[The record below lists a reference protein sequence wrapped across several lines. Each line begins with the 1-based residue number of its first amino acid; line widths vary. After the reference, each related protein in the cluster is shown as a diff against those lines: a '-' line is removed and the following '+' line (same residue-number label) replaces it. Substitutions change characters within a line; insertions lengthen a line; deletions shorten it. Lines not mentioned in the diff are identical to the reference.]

1 MMRGEI
7 GEGRRTRGAVVRGA
21 IGVGLIV
28 VWVAWWVQSV
38 RQDSLLHGGRTWVG
52 PLPFL
57 AGDFKVHIDHVA
69 RIQVREVNAYL
80 IKDDPACAMF
90 PYPPMI
96 PRLFAWVTAFS
107 PAQAAAV
114 WQGAVALFLG
124 MAAYA
129 AWRMRQEMGLW
140 PVPLAVM
147 AAALMYSTPA
157 VMAMERGQCDPLVI
171 PAVLAV
177 AWLAR
182 GRGTRGELAAGG
194 LLGVTAWLKYYPGL
208 AVFGLLALRQW
219 KAAAAFVVVAGLIGV
234 YDRAEVRRSIENGK
248 YHASEARKQPIVHA
262 ESHSIVSSWRAIP
275 LVRQVRPLRKIP
287 PPVAAAFLLLPVIA
301 VVSYQVARSR
311 NPGPLL
317 APYLLWLTAAATFG
331 MPYAID
337 YNLVSLPLVA
347 LCVWDRRDPVIVH
360 VAMGLFLLW
369 WQPIA
374 INVGGEVLLV
384 AKIAALYAVGHC
396 LKRRAAE
403 VSRLEFTENEHGA
416 NRRVDQPRAA
426 HQQARP
432 HVV

>member
-1 MMRGEI
+1 MRGEI
-7 GEGRRTRGAVVRGA
+7 GEGRRTRGAVVLGA

-28 VWVAWWVQSV
+28 VWVDWWVQSV

-69 RIQVREVNAYL
+69 RIQVRGVNAYL
-80 IKDDPACAMF
+80 IKDDPACATF

-114 WQGAVALFLG
+114 WQGTVALFLG

-182 GRGTRGELAAGG
+182 ARNARGTGRGRLARGD
-194 LLGVTAWLKYYPGL
+194 
-208 AVFGLLALRQW
+208 R
-219 KAAAAFVVVAGLIGV
+219 VAQILSG
-234 YDRAEVRRSIENGK
+234 
-248 YHASEARKQPIVHA
+248 ARG
-262 ESHSIVSSWRAIP
+262 
-275 LVRQVRPLRKIP
+275 VRPAGAPTVEGRSGLRRGRG
-287 PPVAAAFLLLPVIA
+287 AHRRL
-301 VVSYQVARSR
+301 RSGR
-311 NPGPLL
+311 S
-317 APYLLWLTAAATFG
+317 AK
-331 MPYAID
+331 
-337 YNLVSLPLVA
+337 V
-347 LCVWDRRDPVIVH
+347 DRER
-360 VAMGLFLLW
+360 
-369 WQPIA
+369 Q
-374 INVGGEVLLV
+374 ES
-384 AKIAALYAVGHC
+384 C
-396 LKRRAAE
+396 
-403 VSRLEFTENEHGA
+403 
-416 NRRVDQPRAA
+416 
-426 HQQARP
+426 
-432 HVV
+432 